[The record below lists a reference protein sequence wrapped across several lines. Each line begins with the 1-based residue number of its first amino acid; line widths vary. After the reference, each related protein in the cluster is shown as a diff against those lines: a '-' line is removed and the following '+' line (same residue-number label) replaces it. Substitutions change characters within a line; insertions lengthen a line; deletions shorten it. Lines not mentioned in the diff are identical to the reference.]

1 MDLQSSSLGLFLF
14 IQSQLQYKLNH
25 SGVSAEFLLQ
35 VELTLF
41 MEES

>member
-14 IQSQLQYKLNH
+14 IQSQLKCKLHH